1 MSRPS
6 LAHGGHG
13 RIARFR
19 RQRIAVDGQR
29 AGVLAPLDARNSTES
44 IGEDGREMGMDVE
57 RDALLPGGGAHGAAD
72 RRGDVASTGS
82 VCTNAAFA
90 AATWRPG
97 NTSR

>member
-1 MSRPS
+1 MLVHPGKEGFG
-6 LAHGGHG
+6 A
-13 RIARFR
+13 IDRFR

-29 AGVLAPLDARNSTES
+29 AGVLAPLDARNRAEP
-44 IGEDGREMGMDVE
+44 IGEDGREMGMNVE
-57 RDALLPGGGAHGAAD
+57 RDALLLDGGAHEAAD